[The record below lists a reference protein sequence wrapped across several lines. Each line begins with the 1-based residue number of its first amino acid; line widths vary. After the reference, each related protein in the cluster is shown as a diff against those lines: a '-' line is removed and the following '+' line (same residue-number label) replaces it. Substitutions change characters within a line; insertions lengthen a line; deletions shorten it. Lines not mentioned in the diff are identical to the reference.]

1 MAATAHG
8 THHPTPLRGPC
19 VTRHTGHGPREPV
32 EWEPDLLGDPWRRTS
47 VALPPIRGERVIAT
61 LVASTTTLASTPAS
75 CDAHPSTQSTA
86 VLYLHGFNDYF
97 FHTHLATEVEQMGLG
112 FSRST
117 CTDMGAPRRQKRPA
131 MIVIH
136 CASTAMTSRGQRR

>member
-1 MAATAHG
+1 MS
-8 THHPTPLRGPC
+8 
-19 VTRHTGHGPREPV
+19 RHTGHGHREPV

-86 VLYLHGFNDYF
+86 VLYLHGFNDY
-97 FHTHLATEVEQMGLG
+97 L
-112 FSRST
+112 FSNTLKYRLILRNEAILDL
-117 CTDMGAPRRQKRPA
+117 TDTFRYFSKIFVFAIKPLLNKLLL
-131 MIVIH
+131 
-136 CASTAMTSRGQRR
+136 